1 MTSTNTLFPTFKK
14 IVLGACGLIVGVCG
28 IAFSL
33 SSFAAFNTAPPA
45 SGALTTGTYRN
56 LASEMGKT
64 DAVSKLN
71 ASWDAMFV
79 NSSKI
84 YYTYS
89 TDKAYIEAPDSYGG
103 PDIRTEGQSWGMTI
117 AVMMN
122 KQTEFDKLWR
132 FAAAYQRNAN
142 GTFKWQMRN
151 VSGTITTVDAA
162 SAPDGE
168 LYFAFALLN
177 ADARWGSGG
186 GINYYNE
193 GVAVL
198 TAIKN
203 NLMLSNLLRFST
215 GVANAIDPSYQIP
228 AFYNYFANR
237 LTVQADKDYWNAR
250 ATDARTFLSAHF
262 TAVASSNGNLPT
274 FLAGTN
280 GSPLSGNLFVG
291 QANPA
296 EYYEFDAWRVALNV
310 GIDAHMS
317 GAQTWHKNAVNGVLY
332 KLKYEHTTYGCYK
345 QKFSGGAG
353 LGTDCESYGQK
364 AANASALLSSTNS
377 ADATFFFDRFWAQSF
392 PTDLYR
398 YYNGSL
404 HMLAMLHTT
413 GEFKFYMPA
422 AGGAN
427 KLLNSGFAT
436 NTTSWNYNQGGTG
449 AGSLTWFSPGNAR
462 VNITS
467 AGANTYDVQLSQNTT
482 ITAGKSYKVE
492 FDAAIAEGTSRT
504 IQAAIEKTVSPY
516 TSYGASPLL
525 TLTTTWQHFTH
536 TFTAVSA
543 TDSGVRLVF
552 QLGANANDVLWDNIT
567 LVEL

>member
-1 MTSTNTLFPTFKK
+1 MMTSNLLALTTEKLV
-14 IVLGACGLIVGVCG
+14 IGISGLVIGICGL
-28 IAFSL
+28 AFSL

-64 DAVSKLN
+64 DAVTKRN

-103 PDIRTEGQSWGMTI
+103 PDIRTEGQSWGMTV

-132 FAAAYQRNAN
+132 FAAAYQRKAD

-151 VSGTITTVDAA
+151 VSGTITQVDPG

-193 GVAVL
+193 AVSVL
-198 TAIKN
+198 TGLKTY
-203 NLMLSNLLRFST
+203 LMVNSSIIFST
-215 GVANAIDPSYQIP
+215 GVANTTDPSYHIP

-237 LTVQADKDYWNAR
+237 LTAQADKDYWNNA
-250 ATDARTFLSAHF
+250 ATVSRTFLTNHF
-262 TAVASSNGNLPT
+262 ASVATTNNGLPSY
-274 FLAGTN
+274 LASPSGPALTGTQ
-280 GSPLSGNLFVG
+280 FTG
-291 QANPA
+291 QPNPSQ
-296 EYYEFDAWRVALNV
+296 YYEFDAWRVALNV
-310 GIDAHMS
+310 ALDAHMS
-317 GAQTWHKNAVNGVLY
+317 GAQTWHKNAINSILY
-332 KLKYEHTTYGCYK
+332 YLKNQHDTNTCYK
-345 QKFSGGAG
+345 QKYNSGAAV
-353 LGTDCESYGQK
+353 GTDCEAPGQK
-364 AANASALLSSTNS
+364 AANAVALLASTNS
-377 ADATFFFDRFWAQSF
+377 TDATFFFDSFWAQSF

-422 AGGAN
+422 TGVN
-427 KLLNSGFAT
+427 KLLNSAFTT
-436 NTTSWNYNQGGTG
+436 NLASWTGSQGGTATATFAWLTAG
-449 AGSLTWFSPGNAR
+449 AKVTINA
-462 VNITS
+462 
-467 AGANTYDVQLSQNTT
+467 AGANAYDIQFSQGTT
-482 ITAGKSYKVE
+482 ITAGKSYKLE
-492 FDAAIAEGTSRT
+492 FDAKMTEGTSRT
-504 IQAAIEKTVSPY
+504 IGVNIEKAASPY
-516 TSYGASPLL
+516 TQYGTSTHNLTASLV
-525 TLTTTWQHFTH
+525 HFTK

-543 TDSGVRLVF
+543 TDNGARVVF
-552 QLGANANDVLWDNIT
+552 QLGTNTNDVFLDNVT